1 MINYT
6 HKRPLRGH
14 CAPPLPKTSQS
25 VCAFGLTSWGF
36 MVKEA
41 IQKIVSKHDLTYQ
54 EAYSVMNEIM
64 RGETSPTENAA
75 YLAALSTKSAKAE
88 TTAEIAG
95 SAAAMRE
102 HALAVEHPGLEVLEI
117 VGTGGDHAGSINIST
132 TAAFI
137 IAAAGIAVAK
147 HGNRA
152 ASSKSGAADCLEALG
167 VNISLAPEKCTELLQ
182 KIGLCFMFAQKYH
195 ASMKY
200 VGVIRRELGIRTVFN
215 ILGPLTN
222 PARPERM
229 ILGVYD
235 EYLVEPLTRVLI
247 DLGVRRGMVIY
258 GTDCLDEISVS
269 APTKVSEFKDG
280 WYRTYTIAPED
291 FGIERAAKTSIV
303 GGTAEENAAVTRAI
317 LTGAQGPK
325 TDIVLLNAGAAIYI
339 GGKAD
344 SIQSGIEKACA
355 LIESGAAERKLQ
367 EFIAQSN
374 A

>member
-1 MINYT
+1 M
-6 HKRPLRGH
+6 
-14 CAPPLPKTSQS
+14 
-25 VCAFGLTSWGF
+25 
-36 MVKEA
+36 
-41 IQKIVSKHDLTYQ
+41 
-54 EAYSVMNEIM
+54 
-64 RGETSPTENAA
+64 
-75 YLAALSTKSAKAE
+75 
-88 TTAEIAG
+88 
-95 SAAAMRE
+95 
-102 HALAVEHPGLEVLEI
+102 
-117 VGTGGDHAGSINIST
+117 
-132 TAAFI
+132 
-137 IAAAGIAVAK
+137 
-147 HGNRA
+147 
-152 ASSKSGAADCLEALG
+152 
-167 VNISLAPEKCTELLQ
+167 
-182 KIGLCFMFAQKYH
+182 
-195 ASMKY
+195 
-200 VGVIRRELGIRTVFN
+200 
-215 ILGPLTN
+215 
-222 PARPERM
+222 
-229 ILGVYD
+229 
-235 EYLVEPLTRVLI
+235 LI

-344 SIQSGIEKACA
+344 SIQSGIEKARA